1 MSINIQ
7 TVADKTI
14 YENHFQDAMTMP
26 INSQIA
32 LTKCNMEVPV
42 FVQNVLKVPFI
53 PPASYATS
61 ILDINIDGLVKTIEF
76 QDIFDAWSSLTTR
89 IEPGL
94 NIATFYSGDYE
105 IFTNNQLNLRTSPP
119 SAGNDSER
127 PSFAR
132 CLAAAIEREY
142 LYYECVDVSN
152 HRASAVE
159 VGATSG
165 QTLVGDAGHI
175 FNNTYLRTN
184 YNSEISLNI
193 SYNPEPVAETTPT
206 TGIFGGAEL
215 LNWSNTTLGVLN
227 NASGNS
233 CFGSPDFEIDNN
245 GGYLSFKPNIALAS
259 AAACAVGFNLSG
271 FHTNLQPMGIIRPP
285 TSVNIPSDFN
295 LMDIGVLFECN
306 AAGTEVKYRIID
318 GNYDESGTKYIK
330 TEPALPLKNYAN
342 NNQTFTIQMV
352 KSDMNGADGDTVFRL
367 YQGNQIAPLQ
377 DNFIYQFKTTM
388 ASTSQKVNPLF
399 LCDSAAHEIKD
410 IRHIAMSADTKD
422 QNNSTSFAWGR
433 NDSFGINVSFAF
445 PALDSNPLH
454 EFFAALGLDTDIHL
468 VVPTVDPSFSQITQE
483 GTRFNKTLSWKT
495 NYTSDDS
502 TNTNQSIY
510 FIGKRNVADFYTYS
524 ADPTTGINR
533 WVVNRVNG
541 TLTLPKELSVFVNNL
556 DVKNYSGTFSSPSG
570 AITQTGITRLVST
583 VPLRSGTNVLESE
596 NLTIDY
602 ETFNPYYRPIS
613 NPNNFTIN
621 QLMIEISYKDFATDQ
636 RKTIDNINGLVR
648 CEFNVRGGL
657 KTNKKMNNE
666 LLPFI

>member
-1 MSINIQ
+1 MSLNIQ

-42 FVQNVLKVPFI
+42 FVQNILKVPFV
-53 PPASYATS
+53 PAPYNT
-61 ILDINIDGLVKTIEF
+61 IIMDINIDGLVKSLDF
-76 QDIFDAWSSLTTR
+76 QDIFNAWNSLVGL

-105 IFTNNQLNLRTSPP
+105 IFTNNQLNLKTNPP
-119 SAGNDSER
+119 SALNDAER

-132 CLAAAIEREY
+132 CLAKAIDTKY
-142 LYYECVDVSN
+142 AYYDCKDVSN
-152 HRASAVE
+152 HRTSAVE
-159 VGATSG
+159 VGSTSG
-165 QTLVGDAGHI
+165 QTLVGNGGHI
-175 FNNTYLRTN
+175 YNDTYLRTN
-184 YNSEISLNI
+184 YKSEISLNI
-193 SYNPEPVAETTPT
+193 AYNPEPIAETTPT
-206 TGIFGGAEL
+206 TGIFSAFEL
-215 LNWSNTTLGVLN
+215 LNWTNGSLGVLN

-233 CFGSPDFEIDNN
+233 CFASTDFEIDNN
-245 GGYLSFKPNIALAS
+245 GGYLSFKPNIALATGS
-259 AAACAVGFNLSG
+259 QCAVGFNLSG
-271 FHTNLQPMGIIRPP
+271 FHTNGAGHMGVIRPP
-285 TSVNIPSDFN
+285 TSANIPSDFN
-295 LMDIGVLFECN
+295 LIDIGVLFECN

-377 DNFIYQFKTTM
+377 NNFIYQFKTTM
-388 ASTSQKVNPLF
+388 ASTSQKVNSLF

-410 IRHIAMSADTKD
+410 IRHIVMTADTKA

-433 NDSFGINVSFAF
+433 NDSFGLAVSF
-445 PALDSNPLH
+445 LNYDTNPLH
-454 EFFAALGLDTDIHL
+454 DFFSALGIDTDINL
-468 VVPTVDPSFSQITQE
+468 SAIPSVEPNFSQITQE

-510 FIGKRNVADFYTYS
+510 FIGKRNIADFYSYS
-524 ADPTTGINR
+524 PDPTTAVNR

-556 DVKNYSGTFSSPSG
+556 DIKNFSGTFSSPNG